1 MHSFKNKVALITG
14 GTSGIGKATA
24 LALAEAGANVV
35 LTGRREAEGE
45 KVAADIRAKGVK
57 GLFVRG
63 DVTDERHVQKAVET
77 AMGINGRL
85 DFAVNNAGIELMGVP
100 FTETTVDNYRTVMDI
115 NVLGVIL
122 SMKHEMRA
130 MLAPKSGAPAGSIV
144 NVSSIAGWISM
155 PGFGI
160 YTASKHA
167 VLGLTKAAAL
177 EVSAKGIRVNAISP
191 AAIETEMYHRF
202 VDNAG
207 GKEAEKQ
214 FAAAHP
220 IGRIGKDYEIARPI
234 LFLLSEE
241 ASFITG
247 TDLKVDGAFT
257 AQ

>member
-1 MHSFKNKVALITG
+1 MYNLKNKVALITG

-45 KVAADIRAKGVK
+45 KVAGEVRARGVK
-57 GLFVRG
+57 GAFVRG
-63 DVTDERHVQKAVET
+63 DVTDERHIQKAVET
-77 AMGINGRL
+77 ALGINGRL

-100 FTETTVDNYRTVMDI
+100 IAETTVDNYRTVMDI
-115 NVLGVIL
+115 NVLGVVL
-122 SMKHEMRA
+122 SMKHEIRA
-130 MLAPKSGAPAGSIV
+130 MLAPRSGGSGGSIV
-144 NVSSIAGWISM
+144 NVSSIAGSISM
-155 PGFGI
+155 GGMGV
-160 YTASKHA
+160 YSASKHA
-167 VLGLTKAAAL
+167 VLGLTKTAAL

-191 AAIETEMYHRF
+191 AAIETEMYDRF
-202 VDNAG
+202 VEVAG

-220 IGRIGKDYEIARPI
+220 IGRVGKPSEIARPI
-234 LFLLSEE
+234 LFLLSDQ

-247 TDLKVDGAFT
+247 SDLKVDGAFT